1 MQSSGFE
8 KACFILDLPRIS
20 ERQEREVEREA
31 AESESRLQYL
41 SAVLLTGII

>member
-1 MQSSGFE
+1 M
-8 KACFILDLPRIS
+8 S

-41 SAVLLTGII
+41 LAVLLTGII